1 MLFRFDWRDSR
12 VTLAID
18 AADPTALARR
28 VSTLLALPALALA
41 LAEAAEVD
49 LTAREREEGG
59 GWLIDGQNQRFY
71 AHGDD
76 LLANL
81 IAQIGQCFLR
91 RTGLLLLHAAACPND
106 GEAVL
111 FAGASRVGKSS
122 LALAAW
128 LAGHEFMADDVLA
141 VDPRTRLTMTFPKA
155 LKPRLRERAVPEP
168 LVSLLPDAHRLVG
181 ELSGEYRLLLGR
193 GLPRMVAHEREL
205 AFGRLYL
212 VERAPTGPSRVA
224 PLPREAALRDLL
236 AQVITTRPA
245 APMEA
250 VRLLRDWWAEGRVY
264 RLWLGENDLDRA
276 VELMLP

>member
-1 MLFRFDWRDSR
+1 MRFCFDWRDCR
-12 VTLAID
+12 VTVAILGGEPMLLAG
-18 AADPTALARR
+18 R
-28 VSTLLALPALALA
+28 VSTLLALPATVLVE
-41 LAEAAEVD
+41 AEAGAAD
-49 LTAREREEGG
+49 LTARET
-59 GWLIDGQNQRFY
+59 
-71 AHGDD
+71 AHGAWRLEGALTCWHHRHFDD
-76 LLANL
+76 LLINL
-81 IAQIGQCFLR
+81 IAQVGQSFLQ
-91 RTGLLLLHAAACPND
+91 RTDLLLLHSAACSHN

-128 LAGHEFMADDVLA
+128 LVGHEFMADDVLA

-181 ELSGEYRLLLGR
+181 EWSGEYRMLLGR

-212 VERAPTGPSRVA
+212 VERAPSGPSRVA

-236 AQVITTRPA
+236 AQVITTRPS

-250 VRLLRDWWAEGRVY
+250 VRLLRDWWAEGKVY